1 MRLDKFLFE
10 KGYLQSRNRAKEY
23 IENGFVKVDGRVI
36 KRPSFKVQ
44 KKSDIEITKKEE
56 YVSRAA
62 EKLKSF
68 LKGGEYEFIKG
79 SICLDVGASTGGFTQ
94 VLLQKGALRVY
105 SLDVG
110 SSQLHKT
117 LKNDKRVVNLE
128 NTDIRDFFPQERFD
142 VVTCDVSFISL
153 HKILSELDRV
163 SKGDLIIL
171 FKPQYEVGKDVRRDK
186 KGVVLDNEAIQKAK
200 ERFEKECENLGWR
213 LVRKEISVIKGKEG
227 NEEFFY
233 HFKKDIG

>member
-10 KGYLQSRNRAKEY
+10 KGYVQSRSRAKEY
-23 IENGFVKVDGRVI
+23 IQNGFVKVDGRVI
-36 KRPSFKVQ
+36 KRSSFKVCEE
-44 KKSDIEITKKEE
+44 SNIEILKKDE

-105 SLDVG
+105 ALDVG
-110 SSQLHKT
+110 SSQLYET
-117 LKNDKRVVNLE
+117 LKKDKRVVNLE
-128 NTDIRDFFPQERFD
+128 KTDIRDFFPQERFE

-171 FKPQYEVGKDVRRDK
+171 FKPQYEVGKDVKRDK
-186 KGVVLDNEAIQKAK
+186 KGVVLDNEAIQNAK
-200 ERFEKECENLGWR
+200 KRFEKECEKLGWR
-213 LVRKEISVIKGKEG
+213 LVRKEVSVVKGKEG